1 MRRESYQQF
10 AIVAADSAQSLTEQL
25 NAKLF
30 ELKGKRPNVTFEGFI
45 ARIEYFEEYSKCE
58 DLIDEYDE
66 KGVRL
71 HCEDCPFFEPMRNKN
86 GTINRA
92 AKKGDCPFA
101 TYGFTHRDTPACE
114 RLFQMLNDGEVRLC
128 LAESEE

>member
-1 MRRESYQQF
+1 MRRKSYQQF

-25 NAKLF
+25 NAKLV
-30 ELKGKRPNVTFEGFI
+30 ELRDKDPKVTFEGLI
-45 ARIEYFEEYSKCE
+45 ARIEYEEEFNKCE
-58 DLIDEYDE
+58 DLIDEYEE

-71 HCEDCPFFEPMRNKN
+71 NCQDCPFFKPLLNKN

-92 AKKGDCPFA
+92 AKRGDCPFA
-101 TYGFTHRDTPACE
+101 EYGFTHRDAPACE
-114 RLFQMLNDGEVRLC
+114 RLFLMLNNGEVKIC